1 MPESFDFARD
11 ALARAEDAWD
21 RPRVDALLERT
32 HARIAARGR
41 ARRIGVSL
49 AACLVVGVGLGAAA
63 IWRGALETRVEAHD
77 DTLAQHAAPEASAAG
92 WTMEIGGSHV
102 ALVGDGTDVRALP
115 DEGVHAGLELVSGAI
130 EVDGRALRVLV
141 GDQRLVVERA
151 RFGLSRTGAGFDLR
165 VDEGEVRFGER
176 TIAAG
181 GRLVFD
187 PSVASPT
194 PAAPTVVAPSEVPP
208 RPRAETKPAAK
219 PRWRALVQARDW
231 AEAYTEMKRADPKT
245 VRASVDALMAA
256 ADAARFG
263 GHPSEAPEYL
273 SEVIDEHARH
283 AMAPLAAFTLGRVR
297 LEQLGAP
304 ADAARAFAKAR
315 ALDPSG
321 ALAADA
327 LAREVE
333 AWAKAGQLETARSRA
348 RVYLETYPDGRRV
361 AAVRRHAELPAP

>member
-11 ALARAEDAWD
+11 ALARTEDAWG

-32 HARIAARGR
+32 HERIAAHRR
-41 ARRIGVSL
+41 SRRIGLSL

-63 IWRGALETRVEAHD
+63 IWRGALETRVEGHD
-77 DTLAQHAAPEASAAG
+77 DTLAEHAVPGASAAG
-92 WTMEIGGSHV
+92 WTMEVGGSHV

-115 DEGVHAGLELVSGAI
+115 DEGSRAGLELISGAI
-130 EVDGRALRVLV
+130 EVDGVALRVLV
-141 GDQRLVVERA
+141 ADQQLVIERA
-151 RFGLSRTGAGFDLR
+151 RFGLSRVGAGFEVR
-165 VDEGEVRFGER
+165 VDAGEVRFGDR

-187 PSVASPT
+187 PA
-194 PAAPTVVAPSEVPP
+194 AAPAIPAPAVVAPEVVASDEAPS
-208 RPRAETKPAAK
+208 RPRAEAK
-219 PRWRALVQARDW
+219 PKWRALVRARDW

-273 SEVIDEHARH
+273 SEVIDAHARH

-348 RVYLETYPDGRRV
+348 RAYLEAYPDGRRV